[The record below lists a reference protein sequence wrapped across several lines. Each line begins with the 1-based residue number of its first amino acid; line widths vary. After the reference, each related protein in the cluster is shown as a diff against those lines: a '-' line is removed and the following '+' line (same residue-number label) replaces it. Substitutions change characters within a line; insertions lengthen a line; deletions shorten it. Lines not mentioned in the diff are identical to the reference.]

1 MIHSAPEKIPFRP
14 QSLYEIRDCHGR
26 YLGATDW
33 LPAVDRYVLVH
44 HDQGPFLLSCR
55 RGPTAD
61 QAWELIRTG
70 QDFAL
75 RVDRWIIWWEPET
88 GAVRTCSPD
97 QFPGLLPDW
106 LAGPL
111 RRAAARRMEVDLG

>member
-44 HDQGPFLLSCR
+44 HHQGPFLVSYR
-55 RGPTAD
+55 SGPPVGAR
-61 QAWELIRTG
+61 ALMWETHE
-70 QDFAL
+70 FAL
-75 RVDRWIIWWEPET
+75 RVERWIFWFEPET
-88 GAVRTCSPD
+88 GSVRWCPPD
-97 QFPGLLPDW
+97 QFPGPLPDW

-111 RRAAARRMEVDLG
+111 KRAAARRMEVDLG